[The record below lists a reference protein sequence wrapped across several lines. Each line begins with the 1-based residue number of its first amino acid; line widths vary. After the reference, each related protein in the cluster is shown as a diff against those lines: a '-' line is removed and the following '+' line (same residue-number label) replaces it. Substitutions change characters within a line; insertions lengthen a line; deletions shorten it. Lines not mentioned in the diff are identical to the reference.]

1 MPKSIKLSF
10 KLTYRYVPM
19 VYREFTTAEYKFIVS
34 SILFSCESVYNETV
48 RGVCKALKSQY
59 IYYILEKQM
68 CILCLLDLYTFY
80 MPL

>member
-1 MPKSIKLSF
+1 
-10 KLTYRYVPM
+10 M

-68 CILCLLDLYTFY
+68 CILCLLYLYTFY